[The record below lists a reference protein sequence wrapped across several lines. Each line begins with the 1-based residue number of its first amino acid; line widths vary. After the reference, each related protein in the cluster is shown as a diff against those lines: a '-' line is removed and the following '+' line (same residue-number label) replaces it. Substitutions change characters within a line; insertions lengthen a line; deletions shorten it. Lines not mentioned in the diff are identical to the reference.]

1 MPEEESPV
9 LDWDRI
15 VHKNVRSKDG
25 QDAGNVDATDA
36 DSIVIITEG
45 ARKEY
50 KLPKSQV
57 EAFNGGEV
65 FLESSIAEL
74 EKFKV

>member
-1 MPEEESPV
+1 MELIKE
-9 LDWDRI
+9 DN
-15 VHKNVRSKDG
+15 KN
-25 QDAGNVDATDA
+25 
-36 DSIVIITEG
+36 E
-45 ARKEY
+45 
-50 KLPKSQV
+50 LPKSQV